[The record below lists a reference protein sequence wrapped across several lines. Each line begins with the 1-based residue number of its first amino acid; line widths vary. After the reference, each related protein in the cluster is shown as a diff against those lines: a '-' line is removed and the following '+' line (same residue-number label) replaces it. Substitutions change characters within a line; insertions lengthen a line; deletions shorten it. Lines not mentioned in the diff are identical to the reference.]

1 MKKIIFIEPKA
12 PNLHIFSMFALPRLG
27 TFILATM
34 MKNRGWDASVIF
46 EETGEIDFNIIK
58 KADLVGI
65 STITSTAT
73 RAYAIADKIREMGVT
88 VIMGGPHVTFLAEEA
103 LQHSDFVLRGEGE
116 IPLMKFIDQWE
127 GSRDFTKVPGLSF
140 LQNGSI
146 AETDSV
152 PYIKNMDLIPYPDP
166 ALLKK
171 HLAKL
176 GGRYTIP
183 VQTSRGCPFNC
194 SFCSVTGM
202 FGKKYR
208 FRSTE
213 NIIEELRNY
222 NHNKNVIFFYD
233 DNFTANRERA
243 KELCKAMIK
252 ENFKFKWST
261 QVRVDIAKD
270 EELVGLMKK
279 SGCHTLYIGFESV
292 NPESLKEM
300 QKSQSVEDIKS
311 AIKIL
316 KKYKIHIH
324 GMFVYGF
331 DTDTEGSIRETLK
344 FAKSSGISSAQFLIL
359 TPLPGSATYNALKNQ
374 GRIKF
379 KEWSL
384 YDAHHVVFEPVNLTM
399 AQLQHAQI
407 ESHQKF
413 YSFTQIVKHILAFR
427 WLDLG
432 IAYYAR
438 NLNRVWKKRNRI
450 FLKIVDLLTPKKG
463 VRISI
468 DYRTDVNLEPQKRVA

>member
-1 MKKIIFIEPKA
+1 RKPIENLDEIPFPAWDLFPISNYWKLGYSHTPFKK
-12 PNLHIFSMFALPRLG
+12 
-27 TFILATM
+27 
-34 MKNRGWDASVIF
+34 
-46 EETGEIDFNIIK
+46 
-58 KADLVGI
+58 
-65 STITSTAT
+65 
-73 RAYAIADKIREMGVT
+73 
-88 VIMGGPHVTFLAEEA
+88 TFLPI
-103 LQHSDFVLRGEGE
+103 L
-116 IPLMKFIDQWE
+116 
-127 GSRDFTKVPGLSF
+127 
-140 LQNGSI
+140 
-146 AETDSV
+146 
-152 PYIKNMDLIPYPDP
+152 
-166 ALLKK
+166 
-171 HLAKL
+171 
-176 GGRYTIP
+176 
-183 VQTSRGCPFNC
+183 TSRGCPFNC

-270 EELVGLMKK
+270 EELVRLMKK